1 MKTPIALLL
10 SLFCF
15 TASSQVFDSLVWA
28 DEFNVDGSLDS
39 SKWWH
44 QTLLPNN
51 GQSWWNGEIQHYTN
65 RDTNSYC
72 ENGYLYLTALKETF
86 TDQNVTKDYTS
97 ARLNSKFAFTY
108 GRVEA
113 RAQLPTG
120 VGTWPAIWMLG
131 QNIHEIGAW
140 WDTQGYASQYWPA
153 CGEVDIMEHWGSNQ
167 DYVSSA
173 MHTLSSF
180 GGTINVGGRTIP
192 GVSSSFHTY
201 AVEWSPTKMVFSVD
215 SIVHYTYEPTDRTN
229 FTWPFDNPQYLLL
242 NTAIQ
247 SNIDANFTSSPMI
260 LDYIRVYQ
268 SSTLNQ
274 DELEYNSIAIF
285 PSPANERI
293 TVKQPWR
300 NASFILYD
308 AKGTTVLEKTLG
320 LGQTDIDIST
330 LSAGIYFC
338 RTINP
343 ETGIFA
349 EEKIIK
355 K

>member
-1 MKTPIALLL
+1 
-10 SLFCF
+10 
-15 TASSQVFDSLVWA
+15 
-28 DEFNVDGSLDS
+28 
-39 SKWWH
+39 
-44 QTLLPNN
+44 
-51 GQSWWNGEIQHYTN
+51 
-65 RDTNSYC
+65 
-72 ENGYLYLTALKETF
+72 
-86 TDQNVTKDYTS
+86 
-97 ARLNSKFAFTY
+97 
-108 GRVEA
+108 
-113 RAQLPTG
+113 
-120 VGTWPAIWMLG
+120 
-131 QNIHEIGAW
+131 
-140 WDTQGYASQYWPA
+140 
-153 CGEVDIMEHWGSNQ
+153 
-167 DYVSSA
+167 
-173 MHTLSSF
+173 
-180 GGTINVGGRTIP
+180 
-192 GVSSSFHTY
+192 
-201 AVEWSPTKMVFSVD
+201 MVFSVD

-285 PSPANERI
+285 PSPSNERI

-308 AKGTTVLEKTLG
+308 VKGTIVLEKTLG